1 MRPKDLRE
9 ISLNERN
16 SGVNM
21 IITMTLADVDSN
33 ESFKKKRLGS
43 SKNKDLTKKAKKSKK
58 NG

>member
-1 MRPKDLRE
+1 
-9 ISLNERN
+9 
-16 SGVNM
+16 M